1 MDHRTPL
8 PTGSEL
14 SFPGMTCVVGRCIG
28 RGSNAIVYE
37 ADYLDATSSDRK
49 HHVLLK
55 ELFPFDPRGRVRREK
70 DLSISRDPDAEDLW
84 QMHLTSFQRGN
95 DIHLQLL
102 ALYPDHFGRN
112 INTFP
117 LNNTLYTILDDAGSR
132 SLEKELGEEP
142 AVNLRK
148 AANWCLQL
156 LDCLEVFHRQN
167 YLHLDI
173 SLDNILLVGEG
184 ERERIMLTDYNSVH
198 SREEIRRG
206 EGVIFSVK
214 EGFTAPETQTGMY
227 GDISFCTDLYS
238 VAAVFY
244 ATLTGSPPSMIQLNR
259 KNPPDARESPLLM
272 EASPAVREQVRKILR
287 RGLCTLPDKR
297 YQSCAYMKQDLAELI
312 ARLNRQD
319 EPQPEAREA
328 ETESGSPQVPEEGS
342 AGTPAQRSKA
352 RGAWAAAVLAVLACA
367 ACAYLLWI
375 RPQAAGKNTN
385 AALIPETPSMSVEEL
400 VRYTETD
407 LPEDPFYE
415 SMVGTR
421 ETAAT
426 GDTWAL
432 YGMGMI
438 YEDGAAV
445 AKDYN
450 IARQY
455 YLHAAEQKEPYAFHR
470 LGIFYEH
477 GFGVDS
483 SMETA
488 VGYYEKAA
496 DLGLTDAMIVLGN
509 LYLDGSRVQQSDR
522 KAFGYFQDA
531 WNKGD
536 AEGACRLAD
545 MYRDGRGTPQSWS
558 RAAALYKSA
567 AELGNAEAAEALGD
581 LYNDETSGM
590 LNREEAIRYYQ
601 QAVDLGRE
609 EAREKLGRLKQD

>member
-312 ARLNRQD
+312 ARLDRQD
-319 EPQPEAREA
+319 APQPEAREA

-352 RGAWAAAVLAVLACA
+352 RGAWVAAVLAVLVCA
-367 ACAYLLWI
+367 VCAYLLWI
-375 RPQAAGKNTN
+375 RPQAAGKPADP
-385 AALIPETPSMSVEEL
+385 AAETASMSLEEL
-400 VRYTETD
+400 LRYTDTD
-407 LPEDPFYE
+407 RPDNPDYSALLEHRQDAAKGDAGAMFSLGVLYE
-415 SMVGTR
+415 AGT
-421 ETAAT
+421 
-426 GDTWAL
+426 
-432 YGMGMI
+432 
-438 YEDGAAV
+438 AV
-445 AKDYN
+445 EQNYQ

-455 YLHAAEQKEPYAFHR
+455 YLFAAKQNHPEALLR
-470 LGIFYEH
+470 LGIFYQ
-477 GFGVDS
+477 FGLGVAISPD
-483 SMETA
+483 A
-488 VGYYEKAA
+488 ALDYYQQAA
-496 DLGLTDAMIVLGN
+496 DHYQPNGWTKIGSMYLNGVLGERSVDKA
-509 LYLDGSRVQQSDR
+509 LEYYR
-522 KAFGYFQDA
+522 KALD
-531 WNKGD
+531 KGD
-536 AEGACRLAD
+536 PEAAYELGCL
-545 MYRDGRGTPQSWS
+545 YRDGQGVEQSFEQ
-558 RAAALYKSA
+558 AARLYETA
-567 AELGNAEAAEALGD
+567 AEGGIPEAAEALGD
-581 LYNDETSGM
+581 LYSDENSGITDP
-590 LNREEAIRYYQ
+590 EAAARYYQ
-601 QAVDLGRE
+601 MAVDMGLE
-609 EAREKLGRLKQD
+609 PAREKLDRLKQD